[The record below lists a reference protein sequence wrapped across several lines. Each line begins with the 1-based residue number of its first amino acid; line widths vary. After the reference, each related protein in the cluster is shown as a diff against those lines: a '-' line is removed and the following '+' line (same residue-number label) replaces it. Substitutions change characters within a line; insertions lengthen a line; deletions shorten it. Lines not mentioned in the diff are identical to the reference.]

1 MVLRTKFLILLS
13 PLSLVAFSLHAQTQ
27 AFKRDRPKPQ
37 PPLVLPSMLDYHAG
51 RAVAQHELGV
61 RHLIGKG
68 FQADTLK
75 AFEWIRKAAEQG
87 LPLAQ
92 FNLGILYMNGFGTP
106 WNPFKAFNNYR
117 AAAEGGVPEA
127 SYMLGVAFSE
137 DFIVPRSWSVA
148 YGYFQQAGDRGYAPA
163 QRAAA
168 EIKRRKLDQAVPP
181 DVVKSAKAS
190 KASSAPRM
198 AIDTS
203 FSLLFVDFTT
213 DTAATVGDTTLL
225 KDAVRSLERDESDRD
240 EQPIAVDSNLVVRIV
255 EAAQYGNPEAWC
267 MLGRFYERG
276 TGMPR
281 DLLRAAEAYI
291 RAVRVD
297 SPRAAG
303 LLWNLVRSDGFNRD
317 LKAQTDIRNPAASFV
332 WSGLTSLKFSDVLSP
347 EQAVRLL
354 DEAAGKGHEASMI
367 ELGLCAMTG
376 RWMDQDRGRAIE
388 VWTRAA
394 SSGSLEAQIRLAI
407 TTILGNPT
415 EVLVGPAIALLDSS
429 VLHGSVIAEAALA
442 YCAEHGIGM
451 RQDVGEAYR
460 IYHRTMIRGSEP
472 SFLALKRMHDALRP
486 ADKEFQKTS
495 Q

>member
-37 PPLVLPSMLDYHAG
+37 PPLVLPSMLDYQLLESFALVQEANAG

-168 EIKRRKLDQAVPP
+168 EIKRRSCSAGRCEVR
-181 DVVKSAKAS
+181 KSFK
-190 KASSAPRM
+190 
-198 AIDTS
+198 
-203 FSLLFVDFTT
+203 
-213 DTAATVGDTTLL
+213 
-225 KDAVRSLERDESDRD
+225 SLECSTHGDRYIV
-240 EQPIAVDSNLVVRIV
+240 QPSLCGFHHR
-255 EAAQYGNPEAWC
+255 YRRH
-267 MLGRFYERG
+267 GRRYDALER
-276 TGMPR
+276 R
-281 DLLRAAEAYI
+281 CSQSR
-291 RAVRVD
+291 
-297 SPRAAG
+297 
-303 LLWNLVRSDGFNRD
+303 
-317 LKAQTDIRNPAASFV
+317 
-332 WSGLTSLKFSDVLSP
+332 
-347 EQAVRLL
+347 
-354 DEAAGKGHEASMI
+354 
-367 ELGLCAMTG
+367 TG
-376 RWMDQDRGRAIE
+376 R
-388 VWTRAA
+388 
-394 SSGSLEAQIRLAI
+394 IRP
-407 TTILGNPT
+407 G
-415 EVLVGPAIALLDSS
+415 
-429 VLHGSVIAEAALA
+429 
-442 YCAEHGIGM
+442 
-451 RQDVGEAYR
+451 
-460 IYHRTMIRGSEP
+460 
-472 SFLALKRMHDALRP
+472 
-486 ADKEFQKTS
+486 
-495 Q
+495 